1 MLRFHFAPADLT
13 RVRMAD
19 GPHALWEIAASLHR
33 FQTRDG
39 RWAYAAWHRDAVST
53 LRGTDLGREV
63 RSVLLP
69 LFPRASYFPDFLT
82 PSAGQDGLDA
92 GLDALLSTP
101 AAQVARETALLAQTV
116 GAPSWVHRLAE
127 GETRGQVVRVLR
139 AYHDTVITPLEET
152 FHAHLYAERV
162 RLSGALFRTGIEEL
176 LANLAP
182 AVRWRPPV
190 LEIGSYPDERD
201 VHLDGRG
208 LLLIPSYFCW
218 KTPIAL
224 ADPGLP
230 PVLVYPL
237 HHRLTAPP
245 PADDAPLHT
254 LQALQAL
261 LGTTRTAILRAT
273 ATSATT
279 GEAARRSGVTAT
291 TASHH
296 TAVLRDAG
304 LITSHRHANT
314 VLHTLTPLGAALLKQ
329 HAAP

>member
-1 MLRFHFAPADLT
+1 MK
-13 RVRMAD
+13 
-19 GPHALWEIAASLHR
+19 
-33 FQTRDG
+33 
-39 RWAYAAWHRDAVST
+39 
-53 LRGTDLGREV
+53 
-63 RSVLLP
+63 SVLLP

-82 PSAGQDGLDA
+82 PLEGQAGLDA
-92 GLDALLSTP
+92 GFDALLSTP
-101 AAQVARETALLAQTV
+101 AAQVARETALLAHSV
-116 GAPSWVHRLAE
+116 GAPSWVHRLTE
-127 GETRGQVVRVLR
+127 GETRDQVVRVLR
-139 AYHDTVITPLEET
+139 AYHDAVISPLEQT
-152 FHAHLYAERV
+152 LHDHLHAERV
-162 RLSGALFRTGIEEL
+162 RLAGALFRTGIEEL

-182 AVRWRPPV
+182 TVRWRPPV
-190 LEIGSYPDERD
+190 LEIESYPNDRD

-218 KTPIAL
+218 KTPITL

-245 PADDAPLHT
+245 PADHAP
-254 LQALQAL
+254 LQAL
-261 LGTTRTAILRAT
+261 LGTTRTAVLRAT

-279 GEAARRSGVTAT
+279 GEAAARSGVTAT

-314 VLHTLTPLGAALLKQ
+314 VLHTLTPLGAALLKR
-329 HAAP
+329 HTGP